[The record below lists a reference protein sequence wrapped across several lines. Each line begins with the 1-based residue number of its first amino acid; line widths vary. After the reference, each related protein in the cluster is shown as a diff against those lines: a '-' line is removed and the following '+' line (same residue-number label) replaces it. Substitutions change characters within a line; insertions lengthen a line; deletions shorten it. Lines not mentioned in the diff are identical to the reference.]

1 MRDFIRD
8 FGSWAAFSQPE
19 HASERTT
26 AQAWSAAANEARSRL
41 ITFARLFLF
50 QDFVSGFIGAGVH
63 RLKSH
68 LDSRL
73 PRHHG
78 APVRTT
84 VTLEK
89 DVQRLVRNAM
99 HRSRRSFKETLNAAV
114 RTGLSRKPN
123 ETKHVPFLVKAK
135 PMGLRPGI
143 DPGSLNQLADDLEV
157 EGFVKQTKHR
167 ARS

>member
-1 MRDFIRD
+1 M
-8 FGSWAAFSQPE
+8 
-19 HASERTT
+19 
-26 AQAWSAAANEARSRL
+26 
-41 ITFARLFLF
+41 
-50 QDFVSGFIGAGVH
+50 
-63 RLKSH
+63 
-68 LDSRL
+68 
-73 PRHHG
+73 
-78 APVRTT
+78 RTT